1 MNRSR
6 FVSRAGV
13 LVVAVFTLAIP
24 AALAGA
30 DESKPIVL
38 KLGTVAP
45 SGSSYHRAL
54 LDLASK
60 WKSVPGG
67 AGLRIFPG
75 GIAGGESEMIRKMKI
90 GQIDAA
96 LITANGMADIDPA
109 VQSLQAIPMLFRS
122 LDEVDYVTSVLH
134 PKLDK
139 RLRDRGFVALVWL
152 DAGWVRFFS
161 KSPIDH
167 PADLKKLKV
176 FCWAGDTQSFDL
188 YKSAGF
194 QPVALETN
202 DILPMLRT
210 GMIAAVALIPQMA
223 LSSQIFTATPHMLEL
238 KWAPLVGALVV
249 TERAWNR
256 LTPAAQ
262 TAMAVAA
269 AEVGRQLK
277 EANRAE
283 SDAAIVAMQK
293 RGLHVSLTTPVTEA
307 EWRKAAEVSYPR
319 IRGGLVP
326 ADFFDEV
333 QRLLVQYRASH
344 PATAVPAGPH

>member
-1 MNRSR
+1 MKWRIEI
-6 FVSRAGV
+6 V
-13 LVVAVFTLAIP
+13 LLLALLLP
-24 AALAGA
+24 PALAA
-30 DESKPIVL
+30 QPATTPIVF

-54 LDLASK
+54 LTLASR
-60 WKSVPGG
+60 WKSTPGG
-67 AGLRIFPG
+67 ADIRIYPG
-75 GIAGGESEMIRKMKI
+75 GIAGGEAEMLRKMKI

-96 LITANGMADIDPA
+96 LMTANGMADIDPA
-109 VQSLQAIPMLFRS
+109 VQSLQALPLFFRS
-122 LDEVDYVTSVLH
+122 LEEVDYVTSVVH

-139 RLRDRGFVALVWL
+139 RLRDKGFVVLVWL

-161 KSPIDH
+161 KTPIDH
-167 PADLKKLKV
+167 PDDLKRLKL
-176 FCWAGDTQSFDL
+176 FTWSGDTRTFDL

-210 GMIAAVALIPQMA
+210 GMIAAVPTIPQIA
-223 LSSQIFTATPHMLEL
+223 LGSQIFTATPYMLDL
-238 KWAPLVGALVV
+238 RWAPLVGALVV

-262 TAMAVAA
+262 TAMAAA
-269 AEVGRQLK
+269 AADVGRQLK
-277 EANRAE
+277 EANHLE
-283 SDAAIVAMQK
+283 GDAAVAAMQK
-293 RGLHVSLTTPVTEA
+293 RGLHVTMTTPATEA
-307 EWRKAAEVSYPR
+307 EWRSAAGAIYPR

-333 QRLLVQYRASH
+333 QRILVQYRATY
-344 PATAVPAGPH
+344 TAVAGAK

>member
-1 MNRSR
+1 MKWTVRLALLVT
-6 FVSRAGV
+6 FVASPS
-13 LVVAVFTLAIP
+13 LF
-24 AALAGA
+24 AADQPSG
-30 DESKPIVL
+30 PIVL

-54 LDLASK
+54 LTLASR
-60 WKSVPGG
+60 WKSTPGG
-67 AGLRIFPG
+67 AGLRIYPG
-75 GIAGGESEMIRKMKI
+75 GIAGGEAEMIRKMKI

-96 LITANGMADIDPA
+96 LMTANGMADIDPA
-109 VQSLQAIPMLFRS
+109 VQSLQALPMLFQS

-139 RLRDRGFVALVWL
+139 RLRGKGFVVLVWC

-167 PADLKKLKV
+167 PDDLKRLKL
-176 FCWAGDTQSFDL
+176 FTWSGDTQTFDL

-210 GMIAAVALIPQMA
+210 GMIAAVPLIPQIA
-223 LSSQIFTATPHMLEL
+223 LSSQIFTATPYMLDL
-238 KWAPLVGALVV
+238 RWAPLVGALVV

-256 LTPAAQ
+256 LSPAAQ
-262 TAMAVAA
+262 TAMASAA
-269 AEVGRQLK
+269 LEVGRQLK
-277 EANRAE
+277 ETNHLE
-283 SDAAIVAMQK
+283 SDAAVVAMQK
-293 RGLHVSLTTPVTEA
+293 RGLHVSMTTPATEA
-307 EWRKAAEVSYPR
+307 EWRKAAAVCYPR

-333 QRLLVQYRASH
+333 QRLLVQYRANH
-344 PATAVPAGPH
+344 TAVATGSGVK